1 MFNKLAILKDRIK
14 ALPALAIAYSGGV
27 DSSLLLKT
35 ACDCLGDRAVAIT
48 SAGINHSKREI
59 EDSQDFCQKTG
70 VRQFIILTEPLEIPG
85 FRDNSPERCYLCKS
99 SLLGRIKDKALELGI
114 EAVADGSNQ
123 DDLDDFRP
131 GRKAIEE
138 LGILTP
144 LLDAALTKDEIRQL
158 AKHLQLACWDKPAA
172 ACLASRFP
180 FGETITAGKLIM
192 VEQAENYLAELGFKQ
207 LRVRVHGS
215 LARIELGIDERTKI
229 ADYVIMDKINEK
241 LKELGF
247 TYATF
252 DLGGYKCG
260 G

>member
-1 MFNKLAILKDRIK
+1 MFNKLALLQDRIM
-14 ALPALAIAYSGGV
+14 ALPGLAVAFSGGV
-27 DSSLLLKT
+27 DSSLLLKI
-35 ACDCLGDRAVAIT
+35 AYDCLGNRAVAIT
-48 SAGINHSKREI
+48 TAGINHSEREI
-59 EDSQDFCQKTG
+59 EDSQDFCKKIG
-70 VRQFIILTEPLEIPG
+70 VKQFIVPTKPLEIPE
-85 FRDNSPERCYLCKS
+85 FRENSRARCYLCKRE
-99 SLLGRIKDKALELGI
+99 LLGRIKDKALELGI

-158 AKHLQLACWDKPAA
+158 AKDLQLACWDKPAA

-192 VEQAENYLAELGFKQ
+192 VEQAENYLTELGFKQ
-207 LRVRVHGS
+207 LRVRVHGN
-215 LARIELGIDERTKI
+215 LARIELGADERTKI
-229 ADYVIMDKINEK
+229 ADEVIMDKINER

-247 TYATF
+247 TYTTF